1 MSNKEQSL
9 LQIGRLRAM
18 EDGKQFEFVIN
29 KLLKDRFTNR
39 IYSQPNREKVIEQI
53 YNDFKIYLNND

>member
-1 MSNKEQSL
+1 MSNKEQAL
-9 LQIGRLRAM
+9 LQIGILRQT

-39 IYSQPNREKVIEQI
+39 IYSQPNREKVVDEIYEEFKMFIEE
-53 YNDFKIYLNND
+53 

>member
-1 MSNKEQSL
+1 MSNKEQAL
-9 LQIGRLRAM
+9 LQIGRLKEM

-29 KLLKDRFTNR
+29 KLLQDRFTNR
-39 IYSQPNREKVIEQI
+39 IYSQPDREKVIEQI

>member
-9 LQIGRLRAM
+9 LQIGILRQT

-29 KLLKDRFTNR
+29 KLLQDRFTNR

>member
-18 EDGKQFEFVIN
+18 EDGKGFEFVIN
-29 KLLKDRFTNR
+29 KLLQDRFTNR
-39 IYSQPNREKVIEQI
+39 LYSQPNRERVIEQI

>member
-1 MSNKEQSL
+1 MSNKEQAL

-18 EDGKQFEFVIN
+18 EDGKGFEFVIN
-29 KLLKDRFTNR
+29 KLLQDRFTNR
-39 IYSQPNREKVIEQI
+39 LYSQPNREKVIEQI

>member
-9 LQIGRLRAM
+9 LQIGRLKQT

-29 KLLKDRFTNR
+29 KLLQDRFTNR
-39 IYSQPNREKVIEQI
+39 LYSQPNREKVIEQI

>member
-9 LQIGRLRAM
+9 LQIGKLKQT
-18 EDGKQFEFVIN
+18 EDGRQFEFVIN
-29 KLLKDRFTNR
+29 KLLQDRFTNR